1 MKKVCLA
8 LLLGV
13 SVGGYSKTVST
24 YENCDKTY
32 ITPFHVSLHGNKI
45 EIESSGEVF
54 QTSAVFSDDSGLYYT
69 NYLKTEEVEEPVTV
83 DLSPLL
89 IEDHFSTDVQLEPRK
104 LEPLKE
110 VEIEKKAPTIV
121 AGPQPKKAV
130 PAPRE
135 QKQVKSWPYNKKHH
149 R

>member
-45 EIESSGEVF
+45 EIESNGEVF

-69 NYLKTEEVEEPVTV
+69 NYLKTEEVEEPTAV

-89 IEDHFSTDVQLEPRK
+89 IKDHFSTDVQLEPLK
-104 LEPLKE
+104 LEPLIE
-110 VEIEKKAPTIV
+110 VEIETKAPAIV
-121 AGPQPKKAV
+121 ADPQPKKAS

-135 QKQVKSWPYNKKHH
+135 QKQVKGWPYNNKHH